1 VTNFQGRRSGGV
13 FSPNLSPELVIYDR
27 PNFRGSSRTMTAQSS
42 NMGSINARSGSVEV
56 RSGTWQL
63 CDRDGRC
70 ATVSQNV
77 SDLSQLGLNGR
88 ITSVRPLN
96 NQQNDRG
103 YGRGRR
109 NRY

>member
-1 VTNFQGRRSGGV
+1 
-13 FSPNLSPELVIYDR
+13 
-27 PNFRGSSRTMTAQSS
+27 M
-42 NMGSINARSGSVEV
+42 EV

-63 CDRDGRC
+63 CDRNGRC

-77 SDLSQLGLNGR
+77 NDLSQLGLSGQ

-96 NQQNDRG
+96 NQQYGNGNG

>member
-1 VTNFQGRRSGGV
+1 MG
-13 FSPNLSPELVIYDR
+13 R
-27 PNFRGSSRTMTAQSS
+27 PNSKAIPR
-42 NMGSINARSGSVEV
+42 SINARSGSAEV

-63 CDRDGRC
+63 CDRNGRC

-77 SDLSQLGLNGR
+77 NDLSQLGLSGQ

-96 NQQNDRG
+96 DQQYDRG